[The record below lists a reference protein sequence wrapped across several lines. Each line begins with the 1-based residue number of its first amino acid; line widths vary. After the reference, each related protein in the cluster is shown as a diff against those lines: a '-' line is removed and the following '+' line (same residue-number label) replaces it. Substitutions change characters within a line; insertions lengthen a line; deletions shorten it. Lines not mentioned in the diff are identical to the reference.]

1 MQEKDIKEKDRKEED
16 KERGKMGGRAE
27 PGGKGSRKDGGP
39 AACPQPESPR
49 QEAHPTTQG
58 ARLGSGPQSPKYSP
72 RCSSEGR
79 CQRAVPRPQNTSWAT
94 NYTQETPQ
102 GEWARSLPHSQ
113 DRPGVGAKGGSL
125 CWEWGG
131 TTPSSASLGPES
143 TWVARVQ
150 SQLCVGPTRH

>member
-16 KERGKMGGRAE
+16 KERRKMGGRAE

-39 AACPQPESPR
+39 AACPQPESQR

-58 ARLGSGPQSPKYSP
+58 ARLCSGPQSSRYSP

-79 CQRAVPRPQNTSWAT
+79 CQRAVPRPQNTSWTT
-94 NYTQETPQ
+94 NYTHETPQ

-113 DRPGVGAKGGSL
+113 DRSGAGAGGRVRLLGVGGP
-125 CWEWGG
+125 
-131 TTPSSASLGPES
+131 TPSSASLGPES

-150 SQLCVGPTRH
+150 SQLCVGPSRH